1 MKQNTN
7 QSIPRLERAF
17 TLLKRVQIKGNTATV
32 GSDKNYTKTYIVNI
46 LAKTCTCADYKFR
59 QIRCKHI
66 RAVELYQLQ
75 LRRIELAKTICD
87 EIYNL
92 EGEN

>member
-1 MKQNTN
+1 MNQNIN

-32 GSDKNYTKTYIVNI
+32 GSDKDYTKTYIVNI
-46 LAKTCTCADYKFR
+46 SDKTCTCADFKFR
-59 QIRCKHI
+59 HLRCKHI

-75 LRRIELAKTICD
+75 LRQIEAAKSLCD
-87 EIYNL
+87 NIYSL
-92 EGEN
+92 EDQ